1 MVYTVEE
8 LRLKIMPIAKK
19 YNITAIYIFGSYARG
34 DATDSSDVDVL
45 FRRKGSAV
53 RGIAIGALYE
63 ELRETI
69 GKGIDLVTEESLTQH
84 DTETRNPWFYES
96 ILRERVQIYDQS

>member
-8 LRLKIMPIAKK
+8 LRQIIKKKKKK
-19 YNITAIYIFGSYARG
+19 YNIAAVYIFGSYARG

-53 RGIAIGALYE
+53 RGIVIGALYE
-63 ELRETI
+63 ELREAM
-69 GKGIDLVTEESLTQH
+69 GKGIDLVTEESLVQH
-84 DTETRNPWFYES
+84 NTETRNAWFYEN

>member
-8 LRLKIMPIAKK
+8 LRQIITPIAKK
-19 YNITAIYIFGSYARG
+19 YNIAAVYIFGSYARG

-45 FRRKGSAV
+45 FRREGSAI
-53 RGIAIGALYE
+53 RGILMGALYE

-69 GKGIDLVTEESLTQH
+69 GKGIDLVTEESLVQH
-84 DTETRNPWFYES
+84 DTESRNPWFYES
-96 ILRERVQIYDQS
+96 LIRERVQIYGQS